1 MKQITEDYVSEEVA
15 KLLQMKGFDEPCD
28 SYYEWFESRVTLYK
42 GYMPEFYHG
51 RYKPV
56 SDMLHLKR
64 PTHQMAL
71 KWLREVHEFIVTIDY
86 DRYPV
91 DNGESSIV
99 GYGYNIQT
107 KDNPED
113 YYRISESVYES
124 YEEAVEAA
132 LKFTLENLI

>member
-1 MKQITEDYVSEEVA
+1 MKQITEDYVSYEIA
-15 KLLQMKGFDEPCD
+15 KLLKEKGFDE
-28 SYYEWFESRVTLYK
+28 SVNRFYEIYTC
-42 GYMPEFYHG
+42 
-51 RYKPV
+51 KPSLV
-56 SDMLHLKR
+56 RSEYCRNSFTIDYAA
-64 PTHQMAL
+64 PTHQMTL

-132 LKFTLENLI
+132 LKYALENLI